1 MNFFIRCDI
10 HSSIGSGH
18 AFRCLNLAKILIKYK
33 HEVFFISKYINEN
46 FKKIL
51 LKNKIKLIFLKKN
64 LNEINDAE
72 DTLLKIKKI
81 FKKNDWIIVD
91 SYKLGLF
98 WEKKINT
105 YCKNIFVIDD
115 FQDRK
120 HKCKLFL
127 NQNIIAKK
135 TKNIHLS
142 KDANVIIGPKYSLLD
157 EKFNELRKKARIRK
171 KFDKVMLFFVSIDEF
186 NLTEKC
192 TDILLSLIS
201 KNVKLNLIIGSTNKY
216 KNQIFKKYAKKK
228 QIKILFN
235 LENLANHMLDTDAF
249 IGSGGVTTWERCCLK
264 LPSLVISTAKNQES
278 HNRYLLKKKCYNVFR
293 KS

>member
-10 HSSIGSGH
+10 HSSIGGGH
-18 AFRCLNLAKILIKYK
+18 AFRCLNLAKILIKNK
-33 HEVFFISKYINEN
+33 HKVFFISKYVNEN

-51 LKNKIKLIFLKKN
+51 LKNKIKLIFLKN
-64 LNEINDAE
+64 PLNEINDAE
-72 DTLLKIKKI
+72 NTLLKIKKI

-91 SYKLGLF
+91 SYKLGLI

-105 YCKNIFVIDD
+105 YCKNLFVIDD

-120 HKCKLFL
+120 HQCKLFL

-135 TKNIHLS
+135 TKNVHLS
-142 KDANVIIGPKYSLLD
+142 KDANAIIGPKYSLLD

-171 KFDKVMLFFVSIDEF
+171 KFDKVMLFFGSSDEF

-192 TDILLSLIS
+192 TDVLLSLIS

-228 QIKILFN
+228 
-235 LENLANHMLDTDAF
+235 
-249 IGSGGVTTWERCCLK
+249 
-264 LPSLVISTAKNQES
+264 
-278 HNRYLLKKKCYNVFR
+278 
-293 KS
+293 